1 MRKKGRLSSMQT
13 GIGETILNVIF
24 IFCLHS
30 SMMLAAFDSAVKLS
44 KAFVIY
50 LHETDSLL
58 HEKIYTKIFCL
69 LAGLEAKF
77 GSEISQ
83 EAKRWV

>member
-50 LHETDSLL
+50 S
-58 HEKIYTKIFCL
+58 
-69 LAGLEAKF
+69 
-77 GSEISQ
+77 
-83 EAKRWV
+83 